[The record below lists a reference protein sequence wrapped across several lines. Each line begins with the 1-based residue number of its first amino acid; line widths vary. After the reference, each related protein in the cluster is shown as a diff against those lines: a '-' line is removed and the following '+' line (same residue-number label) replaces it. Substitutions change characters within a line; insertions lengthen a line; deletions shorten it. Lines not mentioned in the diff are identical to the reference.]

1 MYNNVVY
8 QFGVSFFQSW
18 NRFIL
23 HQMHYEILE
32 TRKREVETITQ
43 IQEVSFQTLDGSTTS
58 LSVNSTST
66 FADGHMEA
74 FSKQFFLE
82 ESEFPPI
89 SGEGDA
95 EVANTSWRKRR
106 EAEERDRI
114 SLMMT
119 QDEGKYMWLSP
130 SALATPDEIY
140 NPYKETAVSPGLP
153 YHLSLDG
160 YGGLCG
166 YVGLTTCQ

>member
-1 MYNNVVY
+1 MHNIVVY
-8 QFGVSFFQSW
+8 EFRFSIFQSW

-43 IQEVSFQTLDGSTTS
+43 NQDGSFQTHDSSMTST
-58 LSVNSTST
+58 VNST
-66 FADGHMEA
+66 FADGQMEA

-114 SLMMT
+114 SLLMT

-130 SALATPDEIY
+130 SALATPDEVY

-153 YHLSLDG
+153 YHLPLDG

-166 YVGLTTCQ
+166 YVGLTACQ